1 MRRLLIVVAALA
13 LPASVLGA
21 DTFEFKL
28 SFPDGTPGVMHARV
42 EKAGEKD
49 SDRPSVTCDYFV
61 SQEAEMGLPDMP
73 LGSWSGTA
81 EDKKVDRSA
90 IRSLCLRHYDDAL
103 PPD

>member
-1 MRRLLIVVAALA
+1 MRMLPTIVAALA
-13 LPASVLGA
+13 LPAAVLGA
-21 DTFEFKL
+21 DTFEYKL

-42 EKAGEKD
+42 EKAGDKD
-49 SDRPSVTCDYFV
+49 ADRPSVRCDYFV

-81 EDKKVDRSA
+81 EAKKADRSA
-90 IRSLCLRHYDDAL
+90 IRSLCLQHYDDAL